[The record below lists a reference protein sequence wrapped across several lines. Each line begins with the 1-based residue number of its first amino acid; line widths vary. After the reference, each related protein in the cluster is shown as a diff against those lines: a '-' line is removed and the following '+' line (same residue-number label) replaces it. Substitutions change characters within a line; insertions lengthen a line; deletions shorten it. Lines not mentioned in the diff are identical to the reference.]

1 MKILANRTFEQRLRR
16 PRGFTLIEMMIVV
29 AVIGILSAIAY
40 PAYIEQVAKGRR
52 AQAKAQLL
60 AGQLWMERFYSENYR
75 YDQNSAG
82 TASNDI
88 SQFDGRFTTSPPAG
102 DGTPVY
108 DIDLAAPL
116 ARDSYTIRATRR
128 TGSSMANDKCGD
140 FTIDS
145 LGRKSI
151 APGTYA
157 SSYGSLANAITACW
171 N

>member
-1 MKILANRTFEQRLRR
+1 MKFPTNRQARKAH
-16 PRGFTLIEMMIVV
+16 GFTLIEMMIVV
-29 AVIGILSAIAY
+29 AIIGILAAIAY

-52 AQAKAQLL
+52 AQAKAQLT

-82 TASNDI
+82 TASND
-88 SQFDGRFTTSPPAG
+88 STQFDARFTTAPPAG
-102 DGTPVY
+102 EGSPVY
-108 DIDLAAPL
+108 DIDLVTPL
-116 ARDSYTIRATRR
+116 ARDTYTIIAKRR

-140 FTIDS
+140 LTIDS

-151 APGTYA
+151 ANNTYA

>member
-1 MKILANRTFEQRLRR
+1 MKFPTNRQARKAH
-16 PRGFTLIEMMIVV
+16 GFTLIEMMIVV
-29 AVIGILSAIAY
+29 AIIGILAAIAY

-52 AQAKAQLL
+52 AQAKAQLV

-82 TASNDI
+82 TAATDA
-88 SQFDGRFTTSPPAG
+88 SQFPARFSTAPAAG

-108 DIDLAAPL
+108 DIGLSTPG
-116 ARDSYTIRATRR
+116 RDSYIITATRR
-128 TGSSMANDKCGD
+128 SGSMASDKCGN
-140 FTIDS
+140 FTIDN

-151 APGTYA
+151 AAGTYA